1 MRLQF
6 VDTVKCEMVGTSA
19 TRSCGQGHAEGCAE
33 LRRTCHLSF
42 IRPEACSELHAC
54 VSTLVHHDAHN
65 RRVYDFARRDAQS
78 YNHVGLKFCLPLWIS
93 CVHCISTLHSCVSL
107 QRLTHR
113 CRPGPFDLPRIVEPS
128 RGQRCKPCQ
137 ISRPPPLTCGAL
149 EPGKRRGGKQ
159 INSAAPELVE
169 PDVHGQLRA
178 NR

>member
-1 MRLQF
+1 MGAMRVQF

-128 RGQRCKPCQ
+128 RGQRCKPRQ
-137 ISRPPPLTCGAL
+137 ISRPPLSLAGRWNRESGEVASRLT
-149 EPGKRRGGKQ
+149 
-159 INSAAPELVE
+159 AP
-169 PDVHGQLRA
+169 PQS
-178 NR
+178 